1 MKLARRL
8 FISTFV
14 AALPL
19 LTTGCS
25 SNTEIPPAASSD
37 LPGVSTTAPQG
48 SIPNE
53 TLPNVTLTIP
63 TVEGES
69 AQEVLERVQ
78 QSGDVKAS
86 DLRYLLL
93 SNEGYEK
100 ALSANTGIGAIS
112 SEGEITVASLS
123 AASTAGLGAVVGYSR
138 TFDTESAQFALRE
151 DVYMLSSDE
160 SAATFATRYI
170 TELKKAQI
178 SESTIASV
186 LKQFPKGALG
196 TPSFVAEYQLAL
208 SGNLRECHSVAVSTF
223 SKVVAVVTV
232 DRVNCLITT
241 ATWSATLAKEVTS
254 RAQSVAG
261 R

>member
-8 FISTFV
+8 LITTCV
-14 AALPL
+14 VALPL

-25 SNTEIPPAASSD
+25 SQKEVPPAASSD
-37 LPGVSTTAPQG
+37 LPGATTTPQE
-48 SIPNE
+48 SVPNE
-53 TLPNVTLTIP
+53 TLPTVTLAIP
-63 TVEGES
+63 VVEGES
-69 AQEVLERVQ
+69 AQEVLERIQ
-78 QSGDVKAS
+78 QSGDVQAS

-160 SAATFATRYI
+160 SAGTFASRYI
-170 TELKKAQI
+170 AELKKSQI

-186 LKQFPKGALG
+186 LKQFPKGSLG
-196 TPSFVAEYQLAL
+196 SPSFIAEYQLAL
-208 SGNLRECHSVAVSTF
+208 SGNPRECHSVAVATF
-223 SKVVAVVTV
+223 SKIVAVVTV
-232 DRVNCLITT
+232 DRVDCLITT

-254 RAQSVAG
+254 RAQAVAG
-261 R
+261 S